1 MSDDNKLK
9 STLIYGSNRTYFFD
23 VKISQ
28 EGGKYLV
35 IQENRLNTEQ
45 HQITVGEENLAQFLK
60 ALHHLLPEFG
70 IEEPSIGDFINAFKP
85 WTPEEDE
92 DLERYS
98 VEGTPLPELSQIF
111 QRRKKAIQVRIEKLK
126 RKEHFK

>member
-1 MSDDNKLK
+1 MCDDNKLK

-28 EGGKYLV
+28 EGSKYLL
-35 IQENRLNTEQ
+35 IQENKLNDLQ
-45 HQITVGEENLAQFLK
+45 RQIIVGEENLAQFLK

-70 IEEPSIGDFINAFKP
+70 IEEPSTGDFINAFKP

-92 DLERYS
+92 DLERYA

-126 RKEHFK
+126 RKEHSK

>member
-35 IQENRLNTEQ
+35 IQENRLNDPQ
-45 HQITVGEENLAQFLK
+45 RQITIGEENLAQFLK

-70 IEEPSIGDFINAFKP
+70 IEEPPVGDFINAFKP

-92 DLERYS
+92 DLERYTI
-98 VEGTPLPELSQIF
+98 EGTPLPELSQIF

-126 RKEHFK
+126 RKEHF

>member
-9 STLIYGSNRTYFFD
+9 SILIYGSNRTYFFD

-35 IQENRLNTEQ
+35 IQENRLNDVQ
-45 HQITVGEENLAQFLK
+45 RQITIGEDNLAQFLK

-70 IEEPSIGDFINAFKP
+70 IEEPSTSEFINAFKP

-92 DLERYS
+92 DLERYA
-98 VEGTPLPELSQIF
+98 VEGKPLPELSQIF

-126 RKEHFK
+126 RKEHF

>member
-35 IQENRLNTEQ
+35 IQENRLNDPQ
-45 HQITVGEENLAQFLK
+45 RQITIGEENLAQFLK

-70 IEEPSIGDFINAFKP
+70 IEEPPVGDFINAFKP

-92 DLERYS
+92 DLERYA

-126 RKEHFK
+126 RKEHSK